1 MRFGGIALAAVLLLG
16 ACSGDPSPKEPTETA
31 SKPTPTSTATLP
43 AMPDQAKE
51 DSKEG
56 AAAFVDHWIQVLNY
70 SMATGDVRELSRLST
85 DNCSGCQKYVES
97 IRSMYERGGY
107 LKGGMWDIEN
117 VRVAEAG
124 PGRLVTVDVSW
135 GESTFKESASADEQ
149 RGSADSETVTLEVM
163 KRQVSQLVIGEVK

>member
-70 SMATGDVRELSRLST
+70 SMATGDVRELSRLSH
-85 DNCSGCQKYVES
+85 DDCAGCREYIDA
-97 IRSMYERGGY
+97 IRTMYQSGGY
-107 LKGGMWDIEN
+107 RNGGDWDIDS
-117 VRVAEAG
+117 VRVAEADRS
-124 PGRLVTVDVSW
+124 RLVMVHVAW
-135 GESTFKESASADEQ
+135 PESVFRNTADEPEKV
-149 RGSADSETVTLEVM
+149 GEADQETLTFEVVDQSI
-163 KRQVSQLVIGEVK
+163 RQMVIGRVG